1 MKKRFT
7 RRTTRQYLINKLP
20 ENLFPNKSLK
30 QTERR
35 HLLKSHSVTVGQG
48 DYKQKSLSY
57 TVARE
62 MTKVRKIA
70 TFNKD
75 ERWSEIDTLE
85 QGPPTANP
93 FLTNLWIGK
102 DKISDSSA
110 GRKRVTTELLTST
123 LEIKGA
129 IGRQDTDK
137 SSPLLQQIIERRK
150 IRILYG
156 NLSNKEIN
164 TIAQTATTMRGERS
178 QNMVKLLESRLDVVL
193 YRGSMFPSIT
203 VAQQWIQRGLIVVNG
218 RVETVAARM
227 LTPGDVIVLTAGLLP
242 LFSAKEI
249 EVSQVGGD
257 RGDTSS
263 QSRSV
268 FVDFSRKASGV
279 ISRPTHIEVSY
290 RSLSIVYLCH
300 TQNILLPATLD
311 ITQARKA
318 YTK

>member
-1 MKKRFT
+1 MKKRFAK
-7 RRTTRQYLINKLP
+7 RTTRKYLINKLP
-20 ENLFPNKSLK
+20 ENLFPERSLK

-35 HLLKSHSVTVGQG
+35 HLLKSHSFIVGQG
-48 DYKQKSLSY
+48 DYKEKSLSN
-57 TVARE
+57 TIARE

-70 TFNKD
+70 TLSKD

-85 QGPPTANP
+85 QGPPAANP
-93 FLTNLWIGK
+93 FLSDLWIRK
-102 DKISDSSA
+102 NKI
-110 GRKRVTTELLTST
+110 GNKRNTLTTELLTST

-137 SSPLLQQIIERRK
+137 SSPLLQQITERRK

-178 QNMVKLLESRLDVVL
+178 QNVFKLLESRLDVVL
-193 YRGSMFPSIT
+193 YRGSMFPSVT
-203 VAQQWIQRGLIVVNG
+203 VAQQWIRKGSIFVNG

-227 LTPGDVIVLTAGLLP
+227 LSPGDVIMLGTNLLP
-242 LFSAKEI
+242 SFSAKEI
-249 EVSQVGGD
+249 QVNHVEENKEG
-257 RGDTSS
+257 TNS
-263 QSRSV
+263 QSHSV
-268 FVDFSRKASGV
+268 LADFSRKVSGV
-279 ISRPTHIEVSY
+279 ANRPTHIEVSY

-311 ITQARKA
+311 ITQTRKA